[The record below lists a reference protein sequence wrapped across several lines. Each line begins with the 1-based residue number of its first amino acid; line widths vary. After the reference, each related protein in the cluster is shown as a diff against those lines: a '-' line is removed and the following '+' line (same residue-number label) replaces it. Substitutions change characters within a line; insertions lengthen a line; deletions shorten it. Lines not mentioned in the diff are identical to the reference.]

1 MHPRAGLLLACLAL
15 APASAQVDAGVRA
28 LTALRIE
35 GGDRDDRRFAEAALG
50 LKPGQ
55 PVDPLGFQQAL
66 AAVPDIRTDKV
77 EAIKSQLDSDA
88 YHPDGEAVADGII
101 KEHLAHGRHS

>member
-1 MHPRAGLLLACLAL
+1 MRVSGKSSGVGSTQSVSSGTKSLGTASPAPVGATAG
-15 APASAQVDAGVRA
+15 SDAGQVSS
-28 LTALRIE
+28 
-35 GGDRDDRRFAEAALG
+35 AARLVAVA
-50 LKPGQ
+50 Q
-55 PVDPLGFQQAL
+55 EAL

>member
-1 MHPRAGLLLACLAL
+1 MRISWKPGSVGSSQGVSGTKPAGP
-15 APASAQVDAGVRA
+15 PASTPVAPVAATDAVQVSS
-28 LTALRIE
+28 
-35 GGDRDDRRFAEAALG
+35 AARL
-50 LKPGQ
+50 
-55 PVDPLGFQQAL
+55 VAVAQQAL